1 MTEEPQPLPLDT
13 PPVVGQVYLV
23 PCLDAGDGRFLPIIG
38 PRHADP
44 GHGINA
50 REIHYHT
57 DVRFRRDE
65 ALAGHLGRMAL
76 AQGGWAEAIIIAMA
90 SPEEV
95 AAMAAMNLIHLDNN
109 HRPVTLRPVRCER
122 EAPIRPPPSWQ
133 RELEAAYAGKTLSP
147 DGRCPPPGSA
157 GAGPAAARWA
167 ARVPSPW
174 AVLRRGRAP
183 VPGAERAAPQAEPGR
198 GPRGGCSHAGR
209 PARPWEDGRAPM
221 RDDARE
227 DAQPVPTDG
236 AGCEM
241 LLAHVPSAGYE
252 EARRELL
259 TLGLPASVIVS
270 GTKRWLGIRDVTF
283 YATLPPETLVFVF
296 PPGVTTNLRPTHT
309 TAAFFARLVGLP
321 QLTLEAAPHG
331 SWCLVPLPLFA
342 EHVFSEVDQA
352 LAEDFRDAIRRQPRA
367 AADELILLVKTGV
380 AVHLAAQPAG
390 SAS

>member
-1 MTEEPQPLPLDT
+1 
-13 PPVVGQVYLV
+13 
-23 PCLDAGDGRFLPIIG
+23 
-38 PRHADP
+38 
-44 GHGINA
+44 
-50 REIHYHT
+50 
-57 DVRFRRDE
+57 
-65 ALAGHLGRMAL
+65 
-76 AQGGWAEAIIIAMA
+76 
-90 SPEEV
+90 
-95 AAMAAMNLIHLDNN
+95 
-109 HRPVTLRPVRCER
+109 
-122 EAPIRPPPSWQ
+122 
-133 RELEAAYAGKTLSP
+133 
-147 DGRCPPPGSA
+147 
-157 GAGPAAARWA
+157 
-167 ARVPSPW
+167 
-174 AVLRRGRAP
+174 
-183 VPGAERAAPQAEPGR
+183 
-198 GPRGGCSHAGR
+198 
-209 PARPWEDGRAPM
+209 M

-296 PPGVTTNLRPTHT
+296 PAGVTTNLRPTHT

-367 AADELILLVKTGV
+367 AADELILLVKKGV